1 MITNDN
7 QKLQKVATKY
17 SCKKCDYNTTRLSS
31 WKKHIETIKHKT
43 PKMITTIGKS
53 CKKTIKDPL
62 FYCDCG
68 KNYTHKSNLSRH
80 KKTCSGVFKAVKN
93 ICDKEQLELIKQNS
107 REVGYSNKE
116 ELVVI
121 PKNFLNKII
130 EKASET
136 KTIYNGDVSITHN
149 INIFLNQNC
158 SEAMSI
164 QDFARKLLISINDL
178 DGNKTDCLSNVII
191 KNLLPLS
198 LTERPF
204 HYTGTDK
211 SEWFV
216 KDKDNGWEEDDGMRI
231 ITAGEHG
238 ITKKWPSKFE
248 EEFPNW
254 KTSEKLKDK
263 YVRMAGTTNSKL
275 ADKQTKRVLEEI
287 KGNAI
292 LNI

>member
-1 MITNDN
+1 M
-7 QKLQKVATKY
+7 
-17 SCKKCDYNTTRLSS
+17 
-31 WKKHIETIKHKT
+31 
-43 PKMITTIGKS
+43 
-53 CKKTIKDPL
+53 
-62 FYCDCG
+62 
-68 KNYTHKSNLSRH
+68 
-80 KKTCSGVFKAVKN
+80 
-93 ICDKEQLELIKQNS
+93 
-107 REVGYSNKE
+107 
-116 ELVVI
+116 
-121 PKNFLNKII
+121 
-130 EKASET
+130 
-136 KTIYNGDVSITHN
+136 